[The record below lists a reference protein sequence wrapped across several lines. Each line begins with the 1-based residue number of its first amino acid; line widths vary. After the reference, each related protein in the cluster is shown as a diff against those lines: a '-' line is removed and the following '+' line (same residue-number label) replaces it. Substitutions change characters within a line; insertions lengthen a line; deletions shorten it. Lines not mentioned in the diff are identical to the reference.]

1 MVNLMSYDF
10 FGAFD
15 NVTGIN
21 SPLYASEKATGTRA
35 IFNTV
40 RFQSAQYQ
48 NASLSKINILFAQN
62 QEHVVVSH

>member
-15 NVTGIN
+15 DITGIN
-21 SPLYASEKATGTRA
+21 SPLYAYAGATGERA

-40 RFQSAQYQ
+40 RGHVFTFTFACFE
-48 NASLSKINILFAQN
+48 LF
-62 QEHVVVSH
+62 